1 MKNPSNNSAPA
12 VRPTNTVR
20 YRGTPLPKTPT
31 GIQGLDEITFGGLP
45 KGRTTLICGSAG
57 CGKTLLS
64 MEFLVHGATQ
74 FDEPGVFI
82 AFEENE
88 EDLRKNVASLGHD
101 LKDLSD
107 RNKLI
112 IDYVHIERSEI
123 EETGEY
129 DLEGLFVRL
138 GYAIDS
144 IGAKRVVVDTIE
156 SIFSGLPNPS
166 ILRAE
171 LRRLFRW
178 LKDKGVT
185 AIVTGERGDGTLT
198 RHGLEEYVSDC
209 VILLD
214 HRTREQIST
223 RKLQIVKYRG
233 STHGTNEYPFLIDE
247 TGISVLPITSLG
259 LQHKASSDRVSSG
272 VPRLDTMLG
281 GKGYFRGT
289 SVLVSGT
296 AGAGKSSVAAHFV
309 NAACQRGERCIY
321 LATEESPDLIV
332 RNMRSIGIDLAPW
345 VKKGLLRFDATRPT
359 FHGLEMHLLR
369 MHKLAAETNAKIVVV
384 DPITSYISLGDTL
397 EVKSMLTRLID
408 FFKAHQVTALFTS
421 LTEGGNAVE
430 QSEVGIS
437 SLIDTWILLR
447 SIERNGERNR
457 GIWVLKSRGMSHSN
471 QIREFVFTDRGI
483 ELLDVY
489 LGSAGVL
496 TGTARAAQEAKDKAK
511 ALLHHQELELK
522 QRNLDRRKKALEA
535 KIIALRAEFE
545 AEKEELERDILEG
558 KQREGVL
565 AQDRVAVSVRRQAD
579 ALSNNR
585 PKGQKGNK
593 NARRELN

>member
-1 MKNPSNNSAPA
+1 MKNPSNNFAPA
-12 VRPTNTVR
+12 VRVTTDGR
-20 YRGTPLPKTPT
+20 YRGTALAKTPT

-74 FDEPGVFI
+74 FNEPGVFM
-82 AFEENE
+82 AFEETE
-88 EDLRKNVASLGHD
+88 EDLRKNVASLGYD

-107 RNKLI
+107 RHKLV

-144 IGAKRVVVDTIE
+144 IGAKRVVLDTIE
-156 SIFSGLPNPS
+156 SIFAGLPNPS

-185 AIVTGERGDGTLT
+185 AIVTGERGEGTLT

-214 HRTREQIST
+214 HRIREQIST
-223 RKLQIVKYRG
+223 RRLQIVKYRG

-247 TGISVLPITSLG
+247 DGISVLPITSVG

-289 SVLVSGT
+289 SILVSGT
-296 AGAGKSSVAAHFV
+296 AGTGKSSLAAYFV
-309 NAACQRGERCIY
+309 HAACRRGERCIY
-321 LATEESPDLIV
+321 FATEESPDLIV
-332 RNMRSIGIDLAPW
+332 RNMRSIGIDFAPW

-359 FHGLEMHLLR
+359 FYGLEMHLLR
-369 MHKLAAETNAKIVVV
+369 MHKLTTEAKAKIVVI
-384 DPITSYISLGDTL
+384 DPITSYIALGDTL

-408 FFKAHQVTALFTS
+408 FFKAHQITALFTS
-421 LTEGGNAVE
+421 LTEGGNAAD

-437 SLIDTWILLR
+437 SLMDTWILVR
-447 SIERNGERNR
+447 SLESNGERNR
-457 GIWVLKSRGMSHSN
+457 GIWVLKSRGMPHSN
-471 QIREFVFTDRGI
+471 QIREFLFTDHGI
-483 ELLDVY
+483 ELLDAY
-489 LGSAGVL
+489 IGSEGVL
-496 TGTARAAQEAKDKAK
+496 TGTARAAQEAKEKAE
-511 ALLHHQELELK
+511 ALLHRHGLDLK
-522 QRNLDRRKKALEA
+522 QRNLNRKNQMLEA
-535 KIIALRAEFE
+535 KIAALRAEFE
-545 AEKEELERDILEG
+545 AEREEMEKDILER
-558 KQREGVL
+558 KQRATVIE
-565 AQDRVAVSVRRQAD
+565 QDRIAMASSREAD
-579 ALSNNR
+579 ATSNNR
-585 PKGQKGNK
+585 PKGQRGSK
-593 NARRELN
+593 NAHRESN